1 MNEQCLTDEDL
12 AAFAE
17 GNVLPEERH
26 HIEGH
31 LARCST
37 CREIVTFVL
46 QSKEASV
53 PPKRSGQ

>member
-1 MNEQCLTDEDL
+1 MTEQCPSDEDL

-17 GNVLPEERH
+17 GNVFAEERRR
-26 HIEGH
+26 IEGH

-46 QSKEASV
+46 QTLGEPA
-53 PPKRSGQ
+53 PPKQSSQ

>member
-1 MNEQCLTDEDL
+1 MPEQCPTDEDL

-17 GNVLPEERH
+17 GNVTPEERLR
-26 HIEGH
+26 IEGH

-46 QSKEASV
+46 QTIEDFA
-53 PPKRSGQ
+53 PPNQSGR

>member
-1 MNEQCLTDEDL
+1 MTEQCPSDEDL

-17 GNVLPEERH
+17 GNVLPEERPR
-26 HIEGH
+26 IEGH

-46 QSKEASV
+46 QSKEESV
-53 PPKRSGQ
+53 SPQRSGQ